1 MGLDERPAWV
11 VARSDEAPT
20 REKATS
26 ASDRRF
32 IGSTLIREECTY
44 TRTPQLFRLTA
55 EKTVQST
62 KARKDVLRA
71 SACWI

>member
-32 IGSTLIREECTY
+32 IGSTLIR
-44 TRTPQLFRLTA
+44 
-55 EKTVQST
+55 
-62 KARKDVLRA
+62 
-71 SACWI
+71 